1 MKSTENPRNPS
12 PVRWTART
20 ACGIICA
27 VMSDN
32 AQEGSSF
39 VFVDA
44 STDDADKS
52 YGNKPAYPYVF
63 KAWEWL
69 LERMLRRRIILSY
82 YDKDAALAAL
92 ALRTKVYR
100 MHRWPE
106 FGNGYGGCTSFRD
119 SYFTQQYT
127 YCHDGSLKA
136 YQSESLPT
144 GGFNSSTGRLYV
156 DSLGDFSDTVYGI
169 YSLVNGVEVLLRDSR
184 FLAPDW
190 TPSEY
195 RVEASLYETVT
206 GTRDSSTGHW
216 TWTTYVTSTPYTI
229 PSAPFFRLLA
239 DTRVDDPL
247 VTVSFKDSEG
257 ATRRVKLAKTLTAL
271 KTPDDLYDFEG
282 KKVLYA
288 GYSGVNTDSI
298 LSFKN
303 KTDMVNTD
311 GSMSSSLP
319 YDDAGGRTSATD
331 AVGVIKEPVPRTPG
345 SAVYVAFSRRDTHV
359 GWLQPNV
366 DWGEEPTWWHAN
378 GFPKGLESIVSD
390 KLREQLEALS
400 VTQPAVPPCIPH
412 ASSFPEDGY
421 DCFEDGTGRYGIY
434 AGFSSWPGNTLSLA
448 ATPHCVHKMLDAL
461 KTTVLPVPALFFEI
475 DTETKESHRHEK
487 TYTTN
492 NGEPEFTW
500 SLTESEEHVSGT
512 RATANVLTCDGD
524 PVSDE
529 WDETDTTDM
538 SGTSSGSG
546 WQSSW
551 SDVTTDRYTKEK
563 TSALRSPAAL
573 RSTTSSVQTSTRTV
587 KDETTTGTYYD
598 RPSKKHSESGAEPDE
613 KDPAEA
619 DLMFPDWLRKW
630 IAKAELFLAYETK
643 LAEGSPR
650 TEEYSDTTTSADGQA
665 TTKSYSGSGSGSR
678 TTKAAKGVVS
688 LGEMDLETGKFPDID
703 LVDLRSRVDPPGGAG
718 RRINGGPDSKSVKTY
733 TEVTSDGKSST
744 TETDEVT
751 WTWKPGAHYTREA
764 SLFVVVEW
772 KFDEESPEQF
782 GEQIAERKAWLDAQ
796 KALQD
801 ARDGLVAALD
811 AKRSAEN
818 EAATREREL
827 QEAIEKAD
835 AAPQDEEAAR
845 AVEEARARLADA
857 NARLQAAEAAIGEKE
872 QAVEDAQQDVSDRK
886 DEYVEAI
893 KNYEGRRR

>member
-1 MKSTENPRNPS
+1 MNPS
-12 PVRWTART
+12 HARWTART
-20 ACGIICA
+20 PCGIICA

-32 AQEGSSF
+32 AQEGSPF

-44 STDDADKS
+44 STDDEDKS

-100 MHRWPE
+100 LHRWPAYE
-106 FGNGYGGCTSFRD
+106 NSHGCTSFRD
-119 SYFTQQYT
+119 SHFTQQYP
-127 YCHDGSLKA
+127 YCHDGTLKT
-136 YQSESLPT
+136 YQNESLPT
-144 GGFNSSTGRLYV
+144 GGINSSTGKLYV
-156 DSLGDFSDTVYGI
+156 SSTETFSNTVYGI
-169 YSLVNGVEVLLRDSR
+169 YSLVSGVEALLRDSR

-190 TPSEY
+190 TPAEY
-195 RVEASLYETVT
+195 RVNASLAETTT
-206 GTRDSSTGHW
+206 GTRDSSTGRW
-216 TWTTYVTSTPYTI
+216 TWTTSATSTPYTI
-229 PSAPFFRLLA
+229 PSAPFFRLLS

-247 VTVSFKDSEG
+247 VTVSVEDSEG
-257 ATRRVKLAKTLTAL
+257 YTRRVKLAKTLTAL
-271 KTPDDLYDFEG
+271 KTPDDLRDFDGE
-282 KKVLYA
+282 KVLYA

-311 GSMSSSLP
+311 GSMISEIP
-319 YDDAGGRTSATD
+319 YDDAGGRTGATD
-331 AVGVIKEPVPRTPG
+331 AVGVIKEPVPRAPG
-345 SAVYVAFSRRDTHV
+345 SAVYVAFSRRDNHV

-366 DWGEEPTWWHAN
+366 DWDGEPTWWHAN
-378 GFPKGLESIVSD
+378 GFPKGLSSIVSD
-390 KLREQLEALS
+390 KLRGQLEALS

-412 ASSFPEDGY
+412 AFSFPKDGY
-421 DCFEDGTGRYGIY
+421 DCFEDGTARYGIY

-461 KTTVLPVPALFFEI
+461 KTTVLQVPALFFEI
-475 DTETKESHRHEK
+475 DTETRESHRSEN
-487 TYTTN
+487 TYTSDGYT
-492 NGEPEFTW
+492 ESSWT
-500 SLTESEEHVSGT
+500 LTESEEHVSGT
-512 RATANVLTCDGD
+512 RTAANILGCDGAQ
-524 PVSDE
+524 VSDE

-546 WQSSW
+546 WQTSW
-551 SDVTTDRYTKEK
+551 SDVTTDRYTKAK
-563 TSALRSPAAL
+563 TSTLASPVAL

-598 RPSKKHSESGAEPDE
+598 RPWTRHSESGSEPGV

-643 LAEGSPR
+643 VNERNPH
-650 TEEYSDTTTSADGQA
+650 TEEYSDTTTSADGQE
-665 TTKSYSGSGSGSR
+665 TTKSYTGSGSGSR

-703 LVDLRSRVDPPGGAG
+703 LVDLRSIVDPPVDAG
-718 RRINGGPDSKSVKTY
+718 HRVNGGSDSTSVKTY
-733 TEVTSDGKSST
+733 TSVTADGKLSA
-744 TETDEVT
+744 TETNEWT
-751 WTWKPGAHYTREA
+751 YTWKPGADYARES

-796 KALQD
+796 KALQT
-801 ARDGLVAALD
+801 ARDGLVAAQD

-818 EAATREREL
+818 EVEAREREL
-827 QEAIEKAD
+827 QEAIERAD

-857 NARLQAAEAAIGEKE
+857 NATLQAAEAAIEEKE
-872 QAVEDAQQDVSDRK
+872 QAVEDAQQDISDRK

-893 KNYEGRRR
+893 KGYEGRRR